1 MLLCS
6 QVSLLFERLGKHWR
20 ISPLPFHLLP
30 GFLRTIHLPL
40 GIRADH
46 QKWGSIGIVSGIC
59 SGGEHETPLDGGSQ
73 RPPYSMWYHGG
84 MILLAWVPVED
95 WEVVDGS
102 LNAIEKALQVV
113 SSHSPNKATWTAT
126 GPVGWISLTAL
137 KVNMDSTL
145 CDSMP
150 VATCRDSWK
159 N

>member
-1 MLLCS
+1 M
-6 QVSLLFERLGKHWR
+6 
-20 ISPLPFHLLP
+20 ISN
-30 GFLRTIHLPL
+30 T
-40 GIRADH
+40 
-46 QKWGSIGIVSGIC
+46 IGIVSGIC
-59 SGGEHETPLDGGSQ
+59 SGGKHETPLDGGSQ
-73 RPPYSMWYHGG
+73 RPPYSMWYSVG

-102 LNAIEKALQVV
+102 PNGTEKVLQVV
-113 SSHSPNKATWTAT
+113 SSHSPNKATWTAAGT
-126 GPVGWISLTAL
+126 VGWIFLSAL